1 MGGGLPYAP
10 LQTCRAPRKRLALTM
25 INSDDVVFESI
36 PPDPCALL
44 AQWLDLGQRES
55 SQPNWN
61 VLYLATVDA
70 LGRPSVRPVLHK
82 YYDPVTGRLTFFTN
96 YHSRKAREMETN
108 PNVAAM
114 MHWDRLDRVV
124 RLEGVVEKASAEVSD
139 RYFAT
144 RSRESQLG
152 AWASD
157 QSADLPDWETLL
169 NRVFEAAGR
178 FAGGPVPRP
187 PYWGGYVLTPRLIE
201 FWVGRE
207 SRIHERVVYQR
218 EEAGWRHR
226 RVYP

>member
-1 MGGGLPYAP
+1 MPPRP
-10 LQTCRAPRKRLALTM
+10 LAIDAQRMRRSARLAFAM
-25 INSDDVVFESI
+25 PRNDEVVFESI
-36 PPDPCALL
+36 PEDPCALL
-44 AQWLDLGQRES
+44 AQWFDFAQRES
-55 SQPNWN
+55 GQPNWN

-70 LGRPSVRPVLHK
+70 QGRPSVRPVLHK
-82 YYDPVTGRLTFFTN
+82 YYDAATGRLTFFTN
-96 YHSRKAREMETN
+96 YRSRKAREMEVN
-108 PNVAAM
+108 PNVAAT

-124 RLEGVVEKASAEVSD
+124 RLEGAVEKADAEVSD

-169 NRVFEAAGR
+169 ERVFEAGAR

-187 PYWGGYVLTPRLIE
+187 PHWGGYVLTPRTIE
-201 FWVGRE
+201 FWVGRT
-207 SRIHERVVYQR
+207 SRIHERVVYER
-218 EEAGWRHR
+218 SAAGWRHR